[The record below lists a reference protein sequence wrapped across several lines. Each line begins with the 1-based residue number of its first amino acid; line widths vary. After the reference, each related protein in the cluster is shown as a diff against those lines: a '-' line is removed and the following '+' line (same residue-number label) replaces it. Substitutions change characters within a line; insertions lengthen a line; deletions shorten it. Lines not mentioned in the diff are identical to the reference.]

1 MNLCNFSSTLHV
13 LLNVNCL
20 TIQKTIEMKTLQVF
34 PLSHEAIQRG
44 CPAFCQNLHP
54 LHIHLVNE
62 KGKENFLFHVL
73 MNNSGN
79 GLQEFNFES
88 NGNKHLKN
96 NYRLYK
102 SNKGNLG
109 KYAFLL
115 INLNNIRLASIS
127 SKDRVSQTNDSQML
141 LRIRNLW
148 KACYNEDCST
158 PFLIQL
164 VCCRAQ
170 EFTFLTGSQKMLK
183 TMI

>member
-1 MNLCNFSSTLHV
+1 MT
-13 LLNVNCL
+13 
-20 TIQKTIEMKTLQVF
+20 
-34 PLSHEAIQRG
+34 
-44 CPAFCQNLHP
+44 
-54 LHIHLVNE
+54 
-62 KGKENFLFHVL
+62 
-73 MNNSGN
+73 
-79 GLQEFNFES
+79 
-88 NGNKHLKN
+88 KN

-183 TMI
+183 TMIWKLHSDNHCPKLKQTSDKNSYQKMSSPMTEYLSFYKDLGF